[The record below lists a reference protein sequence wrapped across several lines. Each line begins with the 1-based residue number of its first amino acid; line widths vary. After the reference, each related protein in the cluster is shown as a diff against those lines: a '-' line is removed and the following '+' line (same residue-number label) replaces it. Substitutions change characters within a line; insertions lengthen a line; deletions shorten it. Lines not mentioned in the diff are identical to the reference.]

1 MVQKKS
7 FDCNNLSIILDRC
20 SANIVFL
27 GDSNEVKSDNCS
39 DKLVDISYDDDMLK
53 IEDECL
59 THDDHGNSLSFTLSF
74 KGVGFIKYWNPI
86 NIYVHK
92 DSLSSIC
99 AKANHG
105 YIMIKG
111 GQADYLLLQNENDN
125 IVVSNFIVN
134 NSSSINNTKGDIH
147 IEGSN
152 ILNSGLIHNKEG
164 EIYLKDFTL
173 NPLVRVENKSG
184 AIKAINSNILDGV
197 KMKNIFGDIYFNQC
211 ICGDNIDLSSYLG
224 GVYLKYSNIGNNL
237 LAKSLF
243 GNISLEYTFIKDAA
257 KICTELG
264 GFSAI
269 TSTIGDNSLIYCRG
283 KFLTE
288 GCYYDDKNIRLIK

>member
-7 FDCNNLSIILDRC
+7 FDCNNLSILLDYC
-20 SANIVFL
+20 SANIIFL
-27 GDSNEVKSDNCS
+27 GDNSNDN
-39 DKLVDISYDDDMLK
+39 LVYISYNDEMLK

-59 THDDHGNSLSFTLSF
+59 THDDHGNTLSF
-74 KGVGFIKYWNPI
+74 KGVGFKKYWNPI

-105 YIMIKG
+105 FIMVRNGK
-111 GQADYLLLQNENDN
+111 ADYLFFQNKNAN

-134 NSSSINNTKGDIH
+134 NSFSINNTKGDIH

-152 ILNSGLIHNKEG
+152 ILNSGLIHNKKG

-243 GNISLEYTFIKDAA
+243 GNISLEYTFIKDSA

-269 TSTIGDNSLIYCRG
+269 TSTIGDDSLIYCRG